1 MDMSLFTS
9 FEGRINRQKWWLG
22 LIVLVIAEWVIMFV
36 ITMFFGASMPTEVDP
51 DAMGFSAS
59 YQLGAVGAIIL
70 LIIMIPFIWAG
81 LALSAKRWHDRGKSA
96 WWILIGLIPLV
107 GAIWTLVENG
117 FLKGTEGP
125 NQYGPD
131 PLAGA

>member
-70 LIIMIPFIWAG
+70 LIIMIPVIWAG

-96 WWILIGLIPLV
+96 WWILIGLIPLI

-117 FLKGTEGP
+117 FLKGTEGS

-131 PLAGA
+131 PLAGT

>member
-96 WWILIGLIPLV
+96 WWILIGLIPLI

>member
-22 LIVLVIAEWVIMFV
+22 LIVLVIAEWVIMFI
-36 ITMFFGASMPTEVDP
+36 ITMFFGASMPAEVDP
-51 DAMGFSAS
+51 NAMGYSAS
-59 YQLGAVGAIIL
+59 YQLGAVGTIIL
-70 LIIMIPFIWAG
+70 LIILIPFIWAG